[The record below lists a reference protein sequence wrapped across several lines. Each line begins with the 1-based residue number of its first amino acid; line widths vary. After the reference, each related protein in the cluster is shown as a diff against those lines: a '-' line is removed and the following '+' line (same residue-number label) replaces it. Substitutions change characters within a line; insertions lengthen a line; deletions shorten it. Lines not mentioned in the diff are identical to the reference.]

1 MTQLPIPTTDPS
13 RQKADLD
20 EFGYCFVES
29 AMTGTQTEA
38 VRTRL
43 SEQLEAEMALG
54 KSRILDDG
62 KQLVR
67 FLVNKGDEFIDLL
80 RPGPVR
86 DLATHVLGDVY
97 QLSSY
102 NGHIAHPGGETRFH
116 TDQFWM
122 PPPVRAGEPTPLK
135 PGSVTRGGNRGHHV
149 VGDPDARREWIAP
162 AFTCNVMWTLDD
174 FTADNG
180 ATIVVP
186 GSHRSGRQPDH
197 ALDEAAG
204 WVPAVCPAGTA
215 IVFESR
221 TWHSTGANRSNATRI
236 GLTTN
241 FCAPQMRQQENLLLG
256 TAPEVLDA
264 LDDDLRALLGF
275 KAWEGYGATEF
286 AFEYVDRGDYGLG
299 RLDPPA
305 AD

>member
-1 MTQLPIPTTDPS
+1 MTTLPQPTKDPS
-13 RQKADLD
+13 RQRADMD
-20 EFGYCFVES
+20 EFGYCIIAE
-29 AMTGTQTEA
+29 AMSPAQTRR
-38 VRTRL
+38 VRDRL
-43 SEQLEAEMALG
+43 IEQVTAEEQLG
-54 KSRILDDG
+54 KSHVLDDG

-86 DLATHVLGDVY
+86 DIATHVLGEVF

-122 PPPVRAGEPTPLK
+122 PPPVRAGAPTPLK
-135 PGSVTRGGNRGHHV
+135 PGSVTRTGNRGHHV
-149 VGDPDARREWIAP
+149 VGDPGARPEWIAP
-162 AFTCNVMWTLDD
+162 AFTCNAMWTLDD

-186 GSHRSGRQPDH
+186 GSHQFGRQPDH
-197 ALDEAAG
+197 DLDEGAN
-204 WVPAVCPAGTA
+204 WVPAICPAGSA

-236 GLTTN
+236 GLTIN

-256 TAPEVLDA
+256 TAPAVLDA

-275 KAWEGYGATEF
+275 KAWEGYGSTEGVPGF
-286 AFEYVDRGDYGLG
+286 VNRGEYGLG
-299 RLDPPA
+299 ALRPQPE
-305 AD
+305 